1 MNLSIELQEKMLE
14 YRKILDFIQSS
25 PAYRKYVPDDVMEAI
40 EKNIARL
47 EKVQFSIAA
56 FGETNSGKSALLNA
70 LVGVDNADESTW
82 VFEVSAD
89 INHWSDNIEEFNGK
103 EIALGKDINAV
114 FYDTPGIAGDIE
126 QHLDIALKIANKC
139 DILLFVMFEPIK
151 NELQVPV
158 IRKLLQTGKEYLFV
172 INKVDL
178 RRSAEIEAIERDL
191 VTKFNVARDKIVC
204 AAGFP
209 INGSPQIETLIDKI
223 ISVIAVAQGDLITRT
238 IESQLNKP
246 YQQIVDEIEKQA
258 LQSRQEADL
267 KMNELILKEDEDKK
281 TRLMLNHF
289 IIHGAAA
296 TAGTSAFVLAQMPGG
311 DELALTAVTTAMTT
325 ALCKNYNKLSRQLIL
340 TYLSVIS
347 GSLLGKMGASYLY
360 RWMPFLGNIIN
371 CAVTV
376 SLHEAQGWLIVSF
389 LEKGLYTKGDIEKNG
404 IEKLQEAA
412 EELKN
417 TAEVVRKS
425 SEFSAERLKEL
436 QLQAKKI
443 SEESKS
449 FSDSLEAELVQ

>member
-1 MNLSIELQEKMLE
+1 MNLSIELQEKVLE
-14 YRKILDFIQSS
+14 YRKILDFFQSS
-25 PAYRKYVPDDVMEAI
+25 PVYRKYVPDDVMEAI
-40 EKNIARL
+40 EKNISRL

-70 LVGVDNADESTW
+70 LVGVDNADASTW
-82 VFEVSAD
+82 AFEVSAD
-89 INHWSDNIEEFNGK
+89 INHWSDNIEELNGK
-103 EIALGKDINAV
+103 EISLGKDINAV

-158 IRKLLQTGKEYLFV
+158 IKKLLQTGKEYLFV

-178 RRSAEIEAIERDL
+178 RRPEEIEAIEKDIM
-191 VTKFNVARDKIVC
+191 TKFNVGRDKIVC

-223 ISVIAVAQGDLITRT
+223 ISVIAAAQGDLITRT

-246 YQQIVDEIEKQA
+246 YQQIVNEIEEQA
-258 LQSRQEADL
+258 LQSRKEADL
-267 KMNELILKEDEDKK
+267 KLNELVLKEDEDKK
-281 TRLMLNHF
+281 TRLILNHF

-296 TAGTSAFVLAQMPGG
+296 TAGTSALVLAQVPGG
-311 DELALTAVTTAMTT
+311 DELALTAVTTAMAT
-325 ALCKNYNKLSRQLIL
+325 ALCKNYNKLSRQLVL
-340 TYLSVIS
+340 TYLSLIS

-360 RWMPFLGNIIN
+360 RWMPFLGNVIN

-389 LEKGLYTKGDIEKNG
+389 LEKGLYTKSDIEKTG
-404 IEKLQEAA
+404 IEKLKGEA
-412 EELKN
+412 EKLKN
-417 TAEVVRKS
+417 SAEVARKS
-425 SEFSAERLKEL
+425 SEFSADRLKEL
-436 QLQAKKI
+436 QSQAKKI
-443 SEESKS
+443 CEESKS
-449 FSDSLEAELVQ
+449 FSDSLETDLTR